1 MSSTVFSSR
10 WGMLL
15 AMLGMAVGT
24 GNIWRFPRI
33 AASNGGGSFLVAW
46 AVFLLLWSVP
56 LLILEFGMGKATRSG
71 AIGSFVTMIG
81 PGFAWMGAWVAFVAT
96 AIMFYYSVVM
106 GWTIRFFLASVN
118 GAVPS
123 AVPEA
128 FWEGYAG
135 TPAALVT
142 HVVAMGMGLFV
153 VSKGVKG
160 IETAAKF
167 LIPSLIFLVILLT
180 IRAVTLPGA

>member
-71 AIGSFVTMIG
+71 TIGSFVTMIG
-81 PGFAWMGAWVAFVAT
+81 PGFAWLGAWVAFVAT
-96 AIMFYYSVVM
+96 AI
-106 GWTIRFFLASVN
+106 ID
-118 GAVPS
+118 
-123 AVPEA
+123 
-128 FWEGYAG
+128 
-135 TPAALVT
+135 
-142 HVVAMGMGLFV
+142 
-153 VSKGVKG
+153 
-160 IETAAKF
+160 
-167 LIPSLIFLVILLT
+167 PSLD
-180 IRAVTLPGA
+180 RAR